1 MSDQKTITN
10 NNIKHWLGKTFNNPD
25 YTNNLKKFRA
35 GFETDPCFTSQAGR
49 YTAVDAMYQVMMM
62 TALYGP
68 IGEGW
73 KYDVNYVY
81 HDTYVAAEVTLY
93 IYMQVPEGDKFSLS
107 YDNNKWTHFGPISSV
122 MPLLDR
128 QGKLDQECAKK
139 AMTNALTKAFS
150 HTGLNADVFMG
161 LFDDN
166 SYVAQQEKRSK
177 SVGEQNKQQV
187 KEIKSKGDVDV

>member
-1 MSDQKTITN
+1 
-10 NNIKHWLGKTFNNPD
+10 
-25 YTNNLKKFRA
+25 
-35 GFETDPCFTSQAGR
+35 
-49 YTAVDAMYQVMMM
+49 MYQVMMM

-81 HDTYVAAEVTLY
+81 QDTYIAAEVCLQ
-93 IYMQVPEGDKFSLS
+93 IYSQ
-107 YDNNKWTHFGPISSV
+107 DNNEWTHFGPICSV

-177 SVGEQNKQQV
+177 SVVEQV
-187 KEIKSKGDVDV
+187 KKQVAEIKSKGEVDEE

>member
-10 NNIKHWLGKTFNNPD
+10 NNIKHWLGKTFNNPK
-25 YTNNLKKFRA
+25 YQANLQKFRA

-81 HDTYVAAEVTLY
+81 QDTYIAAEVYLQ
-93 IYMQVPEGDKFSLS
+93 IYSQ
-107 YDNNKWTHFGPISSV
+107 DNHEWTHFGPICSV

-128 QGKLDQECAKK
+128 QGKIDQECGKK

-177 SVGEQNKQQV
+177 SVVEQNKQQV

>member
-1 MSDQKTITN
+1 MSDQKITKDEKAKQI
-10 NNIKHWLGKTFNNPD
+10 IKWVAATFNNPD
-25 YTNNLKKFRA
+25 YAYNLKKFRA
-35 GFETDPCFTSQAGR
+35 GYETDPCFTKEAGR
-49 YTAVDAMYQVMMM
+49 YTAVDAMSQIMRM

-81 HDTYVAAEVTLY
+81 HDTYIAAEVCLQ
-93 IYMQVPEGDKFSLS
+93 IYSQ
-107 YDNNKWTHFGPISSV
+107 DNNEWTHFGPICSV

-128 QGKLDQECAKK
+128 SGKIDQECAKK

-166 SYVAQQEKRSK
+166 TYVAQQEKRSK

-187 KEIKSKGDVDV
+187 KEIKSKGEVDGGHSK

>member
-1 MSDQKTITN
+1 MSDQKITKDEKAEQV
-10 NNIKHWLGKTFNNPD
+10 IKWVAATFNNPD
-25 YTNNLKKFRA
+25 YINNLKKFRA
-35 GFETDPCFTSQAGR
+35 GYETDPCFTSQAGR
-49 YTAVDAMYQVMMM
+49 YTAVDAMYQVMRM

-81 HDTYVAAEVTLY
+81 HDTYVGAEVTLH
-93 IYMQVPEGDKFSLS
+93 IYSQ
-107 YDNNKWTHFGPISSV
+107 DNNEWTHFGPVCSI
-122 MPLLDR
+122 MPLYESYKKD
-128 QGKLDQECAKK
+128 GKDVIDKECAKK

-161 LFDDN
+161 LFEDN
-166 SYVAQQEKRSK
+166 TYVAQQEKRSK

-187 KEIKSKGDVDV
+187 EEIKSKGDVNV